1 VTEAPPIHQELWNTI
16 PPAAQAA
23 VASVVT
29 QLKATIVA
37 RDGLIA
43 SLHARIADLEA
54 RLNLNSTNSSK
65 PPSSDPPY
73 LKPAPPRKPSGKR
86 KGGQPGHPKRT
97 RPHLPPD
104 HVVDLKADTCG
115 GCGTTLSGADP
126 APLIHQVIEIPPPPK
141 PEVTEYRQ
149 HRRCCPQCHRINCPP
164 LPADARSGYG
174 PRLQAIGALLSG
186 AYRIGKRG
194 VARLLH
200 DLFGVPI
207 SSAAVCKLEQRTAH
221 ALEPTTQE
229 IWSYLVGQ
237 PANVDE
243 TFWREGTKSVWLWT
257 VVGRHATAFA
267 IRSSRSRA
275 VFQEL
280 IPGSPGLLT
289 TDRLCIYDHLD
300 KNRHQVCWAHLRRD
314 FQAIIDRKDA
324 GSAVG
329 VGLVDCA
336 DRLLK
341 HWKRVRDGTLSR
353 EEFQKGPLIDLI
365 GEVNTWLERG
375 WNCGVPKT
383 RNICYELMQLGQP
396 LWRFAWVEGVEPT
409 NNAAERALRHGVFWR
424 KTSAGTD
431 STRGSRFVERI
442 LTVVESCRQ
451 QGRHLLN
458 FLTDAIRAHRM
469 GSPHPS
475 LIPVN

>member
-1 VTEAPPIHQELWNTI
+1 MPS
-16 PPAAQAA
+16 AAQAA
-23 VASVVT
+23 VVAVVT
-29 QLKATIVA
+29 ELKATIVA
-37 RDGLIA
+37 RDGRIA
-43 SLHARIADLEA
+43 ALETRIADLEA
-54 RLNLNSTNSSK
+54 RLNQNSTNSSK

-73 LKPAPPRKPSGKR
+73 SKPAPRRKPSGKR

-97 RPHLPPD
+97 RPRLSPD
-104 HVVDLKADTCG
+104 HIVDLKANACS
-115 GCGTTLSGADP
+115 GCGTPLSGDDT
-126 APLIHQVIEIPPPPK
+126 APLSHQVIEIPPPPK

-149 HRRCCPQCHRINCPP
+149 HRLCCSQCHRINCPP
-164 LPADARSGYG
+164 LPSEACSGYG
-174 PRLQAIGALLSG
+174 PRLQAIAALLSG

-200 DLFGVPI
+200 GLFGVPI

-221 ALEPTTQE
+221 ALAPITQE
-229 IWSYLVGQ
+229 IWNHLVDK

-243 TFWREGTKSVWLWT
+243 TSWREGTESVWLWT
-257 VVGRHATAFA
+257 VVGRDATAFA

-289 TDRLCIYDHLD
+289 TDRLAVYDYLD
-300 KNRHQVCWAHLRRD
+300 KNKHQVCWAHLRRD

-329 VGLVDCA
+329 VGLLDCA

-353 EEFQKGPLIDLI
+353 EEFQKGPLIELI

-375 WNCGVPKT
+375 WNCGVKKT
-383 RNICYELMQLGQP
+383 RNICYELLQLGQP
-396 LWRFAWVEGVEPT
+396 LWRFAWVEDVEPT

-451 QGRHLLN
+451 QGRNLLN
-458 FLTDAIRAHRM
+458 FLTDAIHAHRM
-469 GSPHPS
+469 CSARPS
-475 LIPVN
+475 LVPVK